1 MEVKERIQEKSTE
14 LFKRYGIKSI
24 TMDEIAGQLGISKKT
39 IYQYFADKDELVD
52 AVIVSDLETSRCD
65 FLDCKGKA
73 ENAIHENFLIMDH
86 VHEHLREMNPMIL
99 YDLQKFHPT
108 AYQKFVA
115 HKNTFMKQE
124 VVDNIQQG
132 IREGLYRPDIRVDII
147 SKFRVDSIYLTFSP
161 DFLNGT
167 DFSLVELQQELAVH
181 FMYGIA
187 SLKGHQLI
195 SQYRAERLD
204 KTFVSPL
211 PQVGKTGS

>member
-1 MEVKERIQEKSTE
+1 MCSSDLAGERAHA
-14 LFKRYGIKSI
+14 SI
-24 TMDEIAGQLGISKKT
+24 TIELQPRYDLLDLQLDLPIIDLGAVHAARYHIEDGLIA
-39 IYQYFADKDELVD
+39 
-52 AVIVSDLETSRCD
+52 SRCD

-108 AYQKFVA
+108 AYEKFVA

-124 VVDNIQQG
+124 VADNIRQG
-132 IREGLYRPDIRVDII
+132 IGEGLYRPDIRVDII

-187 SLKGHQLI
+187 SFKGHQLI